1 MGANYMILYYKNVK
15 NFFIISDTLINDMKN
30 YTPVQY
36 ATKVFTV
43 PHLDCF
49 IFGIGVFNF
58 TKAFYDNFLNIIT
71 DNFDYMLE
79 SSEKMCI
86 DIYHNLKLH
95 ENNIFTKVFLAKRNG
110 KQIDFVSFTNEEN
123 FKPRIIDDAIGF
135 FPDNK
140 IVSDKLYPE
149 LNKNNIEISGIVNIL
164 KINEDVLDS
173 GGEYYLHMF
182 SDENNILISRLGKS
196 VNYKNKLKKM
206 IENCSIISERK
217 GVSIYFDQN
226 IWGNLLNEIE
236 LQNFSSVEKIIKKI
250 QDSKMNIGYSSI
262 NIKETLRRGK
272 QEKILQELTLIKK
285 LTYNIFIDQ
294 GFKFI
299 YKNPFDLWKQKKDID
314 PIVDKFIA
322 GFKSSFDELINSKS
336 TVEVK
341 KYFSSSRIMNN
352 IRPEEIFAHLDTV
365 IMEQMRNLSIYDKN
379 LNIMRDA
386 EVFYN
391 KVVESIMI
399 FLRQSFNEFQDAE
412 FENLFKKLEIEM
424 KNKGK
429 EILNQEIKVD
439 DFKATELD
447 LLFKKLGHKE
457 EFLPGF
463 MTGFLEAS
471 NYHPDK
477 VKLKTKKG
485 EIIDSDD
492 MAHVN
497 YAAFFDYF
505 VTEDKRLSERVKAVK
520 DKMGMKT
527 KILKMNE
534 FIYLIDSL

>member
-1 MGANYMILYYKNVK
+1 MILYYKNVK

-534 FIYLIDSL
+534 FIDLIDSL